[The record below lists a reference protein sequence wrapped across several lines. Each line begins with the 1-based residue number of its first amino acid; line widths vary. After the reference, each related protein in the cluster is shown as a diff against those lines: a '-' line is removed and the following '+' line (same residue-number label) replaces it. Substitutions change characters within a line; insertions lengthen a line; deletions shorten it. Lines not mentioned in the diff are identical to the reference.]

1 MHKTPWLIG
10 ALAAALASTA
20 TIPAAAAAVLSAPPA
35 ATPAATPAAAPAA
48 PPSWWIGFQEPA
60 LDKLQAVAQAS
71 AGRWSAA
78 QQAELA
84 TAYVTLRVQNL
95 RLHNAAELRES
106 TRQERALRGATSP
119 TRETAQQLAALDD
132 RAGTADRAITA
143 FTQQR
148 DAALRRLLQL
158 TPADPATAKA
168 ALAEALDNRELPIF
182 EREVPQRLPASVLL
196 SRADVAEAERNLA
209 AHSSMSLLLSGWIA
223 PASQPAPLALP
234 GRDEGVD
241 DTLQQAGREVSWSL
255 RQLIDTSRKAMADAQ
270 RLDARRLDLLATERR
285 VMAGDADPSDLLSA
299 HQRYLAEADAL
310 AHAQGQLALAWIALH
325 AQAPGSISALA
336 AGTR

>member
-1 MHKTPWLIG
+1 MHKTSWLVG
-10 ALAAALASTA
+10 ALAAALTSTPIAAS
-20 TIPAAAAAVLSAPPA
+20 AASVLSAPPLA
-35 ATPAATPAAAPAA
+35 GPAAAPATA
-48 PPSWWIGFQEPA
+48 PSWWIGFQEPA
-60 LDKLQAVAQAS
+60 LDQLQAVALAS

-106 TRQERALRGATSP
+106 TRHERALRGAASP
-119 TRETAQQLAALDD
+119 TRETAQQLAALDE

-158 TPADPATAKA
+158 TPADPAAAKA
-168 ALAEALDNRELPIF
+168 ALAEALDNRELPNF
-182 EREVPQRLPASVLL
+182 AREVPQRLPASVLL

-234 GRDEGVD
+234 GQDEGVD

-255 RQLIDTSRKAMADAQ
+255 RQLIDSSRKAAADAQ
-270 RLDARRLDLLATERR
+270 RLEARRLDLLATERR
-285 VMAGDADPSDLLSA
+285 VKAGDADPSDLLSA
-299 HQRYLAEADAL
+299 HQRYLAEADAM
-310 AHAQGQLALAWIALH
+310 AQAQGQLALAWIALH

-336 AGTR
+336 ARVR